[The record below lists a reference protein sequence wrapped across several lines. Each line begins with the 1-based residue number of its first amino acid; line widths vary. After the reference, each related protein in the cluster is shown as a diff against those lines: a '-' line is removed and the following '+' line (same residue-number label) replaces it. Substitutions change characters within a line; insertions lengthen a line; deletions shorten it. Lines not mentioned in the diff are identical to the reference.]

1 LVKFLSFIFF
11 IFIIICL
18 TLSIVIF
25 IVYRCLKWHIPKNSL
40 LDKYILLTMTNL
52 KPDFLSANEKYAE
65 TFKDG
70 DLLASP
76 SKKIAVLSCMDAR
89 ISINDILGLKLG
101 DAHVIRNAGGIA
113 TDDAIRSLIISHE
126 LLGTEEFIVI
136 NHTDCGMLKFK
147 DEELQKKISEKFNI
161 NASSLKFYCFPNL
174 EENVREQIKKI
185 KLSPFFPN
193 VPIHGYI
200 YNVKTGKLNNVV

>member
-1 LVKFLSFIFF
+1 MIL
-11 IFIIICL
+11 CL
-18 TLSIVIF
+18 LFSIVIF
-25 IVYRCLKWHIPKNSL
+25 IVWRCLKWHIPINSL
-40 LDKYILLTMTNL
+40 LDKLILLAMTNL
-52 KPDFLSANEKYAE
+52 KADFLAVNEKYSE

-76 SKKIAVLSCMDAR
+76 AKKIAVLSCMDAR

-161 NASSLKFYCFPNL
+161 NTSSLKFYCFPNL

-193 VPIHGYI
+193 VPIHGYV

>member
-1 LVKFLSFIFF
+1 MIL
-11 IFIIICL
+11 CL
-18 TLSIVIF
+18 LFSIVFF
-25 IVYRCLKWHIPKNSL
+25 IVYGCLKWHIPINSL

-52 KPDFLSANEKYAE
+52 NSDFLSANEKYAE

-76 SKKIAVLSCMDAR
+76 AKKIAVLSCMDAR

-136 NHTDCGMLKFK
+136 NHTDCGMVKFK
-147 DEELQKKISEKFNI
+147 DEDLQKKLSEKFDVD
-161 NASSLKFYCFPNL
+161 ASNLKFFSFPHL

-185 KLSPFFPN
+185 KLSPFFPT
-193 VPIHGYI
+193 VPVHGYV
-200 YNVKTGKLNNVV
+200 YNVKTGKLNKVV